1 MKSLNTIL
9 GLQLLVGSLVALVVS
24 MGIQAFRFHSEA
36 VRRADEGVGL
46 AVQEVAWE
54 IGRQRDAALD
64 GAMLAAQQGAS
75 DGEGATSNRG
85 GPASVILEF
94 DGDLRERVARGEA
107 PGVLSQLVEMIRSAS
122 VAGVT
127 GAHLPSSAVVAV
139 DGEPWVI
146 AAADHVGGEGSR
158 SVLVRPLD
166 LRLVRAL
173 HPEVEF
179 AFHDLNGESP
189 PNHVAGALDQLLTKG
204 GGVSRDAEPQD
215 AASGGAVSPCTVSA
229 RSGGGAVGMQLF
241 RDGMGRPGLVVS
253 ATQVPSA
260 AASILAVA
268 RELVIFQLLAAGIA
282 ALVALRFLI
291 RFVRQPLHQIHGH
304 VTQLTASSKAKSRLH
319 RWDALEFQRLDQA
332 LMGMIDKVAVDR
344 QTVVHDARRAGMSDV
359 SMGVVHAAGN
369 ILNSINVSTKLLLRD
384 VAAVDVTDM
393 HSLARE
399 LEEHSEDL
407 STYITENENGKF
419 LVPFI
424 IAMADAVGDLRSRC
438 IVELE
443 SLDLGLSQA
452 IDLIRS
458 QEKYAVG
465 PSIEEEVELSGVVE
479 RALEVATTSL
489 PSVVGVEIERD
500 FDGAPLVRTDSH
512 RLKSVL
518 INVIVNAFE
527 ALQGPDLR
535 ERRIVLRVYGTE
547 DRRVVVEVTDTG
559 CGIDPGSLD
568 QIFTSSFTSKEGHAG
583 EGLHMAANVCQE
595 LGIAIGVM
603 SEGPGAGSSIKLRI
617 PTVGSAE
624 RAETGPGASEPEP
637 APTQS

>member
-1 MKSLNTIL
+1 M
-9 GLQLLVGSLVALVVS
+9 
-24 MGIQAFRFHSEA
+24 
-36 VRRADEGVGL
+36 
-46 AVQEVAWE
+46 
-54 IGRQRDAALD
+54 
-64 GAMLAAQQGAS
+64 
-75 DGEGATSNRG
+75 
-85 GPASVILEF
+85 
-94 DGDLRERVARGEA
+94 
-107 PGVLSQLVEMIRSAS
+107 
-122 VAGVT
+122 
-127 GAHLPSSAVVAV
+127 
-139 DGEPWVI
+139 
-146 AAADHVGGEGSR
+146 
-158 SVLVRPLD
+158 
-166 LRLVRAL
+166 
-173 HPEVEF
+173 
-179 AFHDLNGESP
+179 
-189 PNHVAGALDQLLTKG
+189 
-204 GGVSRDAEPQD
+204 
-215 AASGGAVSPCTVSA
+215 
-229 RSGGGAVGMQLF
+229 
-241 RDGMGRPGLVVS
+241 
-253 ATQVPSA
+253 
-260 AASILAVA
+260 
-268 RELVIFQLLAAGIA
+268 
-282 ALVALRFLI
+282 
-291 RFVRQPLHQIHGH
+291 
-304 VTQLTASSKAKSRLH
+304 TQLTAFSKAKSRLH
-319 RWDALEFQRLDQA
+319 RSDALEFQRLDQA
-332 LMGMIDKVAVDR
+332 LMGMIDKVAIDR

-384 VAAVDVTDM
+384 VAAVDVGDM

-399 LEEHSEDL
+399 LEEHSDDL
-407 STYITENENGKF
+407 SAYITENENGKF

-479 RALEVATTSL
+479 RALEVATISL
-489 PSVVGVEIERD
+489 PSVGGVQIERD

-518 INVIVNAFE
+518 INIIVNAFE

-547 DRRVVVEVTDTG
+547 DRRVVVEVSDTG

-568 QIFTSSFTSKEGHAG
+568 QIFTSSFTSKEGHSG

-603 SEGPGAGSSIKLRI
+603 SEGPGTGSSIKLRI
-617 PTVGSAE
+617 PTVGSTE